1 MKEYVCT
8 VCGYVHKGELP
19 EAFVCPVCG
28 AGPEAFKPVEKKESP
43 KAKVPRKSASKAP
56 ETEFSAIEMSVI
68 CSNLARG
75 AEKQYKPDL
84 QERFEKLARFFLEEA
99 QAVFKGKKSAEELLN
114 EDLSDLYPEAHAAAA
129 EASDRGAKRSL
140 AWSEKVATALKSLIA
155 RYGADGAKIPDGQS
169 VYVCSVCGFVF
180 AGKEPPAIC
189 PVCKVPSWKFEK
201 VERRAKK
208 KKKNMRSGISGF
220 AQRTVCV
227 CTFVPAAPQ
236 IPRTA
241 SSTSK
246 SV

>member
-19 EAFVCPVCG
+19 EGFVCPVCG
-28 AGPEAFKPVEKKESP
+28 AGADAFKEVVKERAP
-43 KAKVPRKSASKAP
+43 KANAPKKKLKAP

-75 AEKQYKPDL
+75 AEKQYKRDL

-140 AWSEKVATALKSLIA
+140 VWSEKVATALKSVIA

-180 AGKEPPAIC
+180 VGMETPAIC

-201 VERRAKK
+201 VERRAK
-208 KKKNMRSGISGF
+208 
-220 AQRTVCV
+220 
-227 CTFVPAAPQ
+227 
-236 IPRTA
+236 
-241 SSTSK
+241 
-246 SV
+246 